1 MAPWVFPKAS
11 AAVLARLGHVV
22 GGVGVAVAQ
31 RLLRPGGGVLGRLQL
46 HLSVQLGAQP
56 VIMPWDQLR
65 EGIGSRTEF
74 CIGGPDSNARTGAH
88 LRSYLPG
95 VAKRP
100 YNPARRD
107 SMAFVIGD
115 QRYLRE
121 RDKQEFA
128 VVAKFLPRGA
138 SRPVFVISGQT
149 AITNWASVHFLNSN
163 YKRLAKSLAS
173 PERFCLVL
181 RITSPE
187 LYGHKMVE
195 LEADVSTAAF
205 ETPKERSSSGGSI

>member
-1 MAPWVFPKAS
+1 M
-11 AAVLARLGHVV
+11 
-22 GGVGVAVAQ
+22 
-31 RLLRPGGGVLGRLQL
+31 
-46 HLSVQLGAQP
+46 
-56 VIMPWDQLR
+56 IMPWDQLR